1 MDGVYLDVVYLFHEG
16 LQLKFWKQTEMQ
28 EGWEFTFQSC
38 FLLANKLSRELLVLV
53 IV

>member
-28 EGWEFTFQSC
+28 EG
-38 FLLANKLSRELLVLV
+38 
-53 IV
+53 